1 MQARRDLANTA
12 LGNRQNA
19 GGLGVCRACRR
30 KPPPGRREQSHGLG
44 GSGRVRRRSRAR
56 AVVADGS
63 SVQVLR
69 LTCRNKCQQRAP
81 GLHRCLLNAVAE
93 IDQAMSVTVSVDE
106 LKVGMFVHLD
116 LGWWAH
122 PFALSN
128 FIVSSTDQIET
139 IRGLGLKSLRYSP
152 EKSQQ
157 ALEVADSALPAA
169 PPAPTAPM
177 VDTEPARPAAVGAE
191 AASRISIAQ
200 APGPLASAALPPLA
214 EPAASPLA
222 AQQQAQQQ
230 CERQYQEAG
239 IAWHEAQRQLPTDPG
254 QARAVTEGLT
264 RALLDKM
271 MVDREMCV
279 RVLSGVAGDPV
290 AGHAMNVA
298 VISLLMARVFGF
310 TEDELLDVGIGALL
324 HDVGKAE
331 LPERARHADVRHSSA
346 DTTLYRSH
354 VALGLAQ
361 GQRMG
366 LSAGALTVLAQ
377 HHEMVDGSGF
387 PAGLNVDRMS
397 TAARIVSLVNRYD
410 KLCNPSQT
418 VQSMTPHEALSVI
431 FAQSRTRFDATM
443 LNAFIRMMGVYPPG
457 SLVQLTDDRYASVVS
472 CNSSR
477 PLKPRVLVCALEV
490 PIEQALLLN
499 LDGQVDL
506 GIRRSLKAS
515 QLPAAVRDYL
525 SPRPRMVYFFEPVAP
540 LLPAQAFTL
549 AQTQT
554 QTAAAAGLAAVPS
567 A

>member
-1 MQARRDLANTA
+1 
-12 LGNRQNA
+12 
-19 GGLGVCRACRR
+19 
-30 KPPPGRREQSHGLG
+30 
-44 GSGRVRRRSRAR
+44 
-56 AVVADGS
+56 
-63 SVQVLR
+63 
-69 LTCRNKCQQRAP
+69 
-81 GLHRCLLNAVAE
+81 
-93 IDQAMSVTVSVDE
+93 MSVTVSVDE

-128 FIVSSTDQIET
+128 FIIGSPDQIET
-139 IRGLGLKSLRYSP
+139 LRGLGLKSLRYSP
-152 EKSQQ
+152 EKSQLP
-157 ALEVADSALPAA
+157 ALAADPALPGALTAAAEPALPAA
-169 PPAPTAPM
+169 
-177 VDTEPARPAAVGAE
+177 
-191 AASRISIAQ
+191 ASAQ
-200 APGPLASAALPPLA
+200 AATLGSAGQASAPLASATLPALA

-230 CERQYQEAG
+230 CERQYQEASS
-239 IAWHEAQRQLPTDPG
+239 AWHEAQCQLPREPE
-254 QARAVTEGLT
+254 QARAITEGLT

-279 RVLSGVAGDPV
+279 RVLSGVVGDPL

-310 TEDELLDVGIGALL
+310 AEDELLDIGMGALL

-331 LPERARHADVRHSSA
+331 LPERTRHLDARHSSA
-346 DTTLYRSH
+346 DSALYRSH
-354 VALGLAQ
+354 VALGVAQ

-366 LSAGALTVLAQ
+366 LSGGALTVLAQ

-410 KLCNPSQT
+410 NLCNPPQT

-431 FAQSRTRFDATM
+431 FAQSRDKFDATM

-477 PLKPRVLVCALEV
+477 PLKPRVLVCDLDV
-490 PIEQALLLN
+490 PINAALLLN
-499 LDGQVDL
+499 LDGQIDL
-506 GIRRSLKAS
+506 GIRRSLKPG

-540 LLPAQAFTL
+540 PLPAQPLSRA
-549 AQTQT
+549 
-554 QTAAAAGLAAVPS
+554 AAAAGRTTVHS

>member
-200 APGPLASAALPPLA
+200 APEPLASAALPPLA

>member
-1 MQARRDLANTA
+1 
-12 LGNRQNA
+12 
-19 GGLGVCRACRR
+19 
-30 KPPPGRREQSHGLG
+30 
-44 GSGRVRRRSRAR
+44 
-56 AVVADGS
+56 
-63 SVQVLR
+63 
-69 LTCRNKCQQRAP
+69 
-81 GLHRCLLNAVAE
+81 
-93 IDQAMSVTVSVDE
+93 MSVTVSVDE

-128 FIVSSTDQIET
+128 FIVSSPDQIET

-152 EKSQQ
+152 EKSQ
-157 ALEVADSALPAA
+157 
-169 PPAPTAPM
+169 PAPVAADPASPAVSMASTA
-177 VDTEPARPAAVGAE
+177 DAEPARPAAANAE
-191 AASRISIAQ
+191 VATPPNTAQ
-200 APGPLASAALPPLA
+200 ATEPLVSAALPPLA
-214 EPAASPLA
+214 GPAASPLA
-222 AQQQAQQQ
+222 AQQQAQQL

-239 IAWHEAQRQLPTDPG
+239 MAWHEAQRQLPRDPG

-290 AGHAMNVA
+290 SGHVMNVA

-310 TEDELLDVGIGALL
+310 AEDELLDIGMGALL

-331 LPERARHADVRHSSA
+331 LPERARHADASHSSA
-346 DTTLYRSH
+346 DSTLYRSH
-354 VALGLAQ
+354 VALGVAQ

-366 LSAGALTVLAQ
+366 LSDGALTVLAQ

-410 KLCNPSQT
+410 KLCNPPQT

-431 FAQSRTRFDATM
+431 FAQSRTKFDATM

-477 PLKPRVLVCALEV
+477 PLKPRVLVCDLEV
-490 PIEQALLLN
+490 PIKQALLLN
-499 LDGQVDL
+499 LDGLVNL
-506 GIRRSLKAS
+506 GIRRSLKVS
-515 QLPAAVRDYL
+515 QLPATVRDYL
-525 SPRPRMVYFFEPVAP
+525 SPRPRMVYFFEPVAA
-540 LLPAQAFTL
+540 LLPARSATL
-549 AQTQT
+549 AHTQA
-554 QTAAAAGLAAVPS
+554 QAQAQAAAAAGPAAVRS

>member
-1 MQARRDLANTA
+1 MRARRDLAYTA

-19 GGLGVCRACRR
+19 DGLGVCRACRR
-30 KPPPGRREQSHGLG
+30 KLPPGRREQSHGLG

-93 IDQAMSVTVSVDE
+93 VDQAMSVTVSVDE

-128 FIVSSTDQIET
+128 FIVSSPDQIET

-200 APGPLASAALPPLA
+200 APEPLASAALPPLA

-410 KLCNPSQT
+410 KLCNPPQT

-431 FAQSRTRFDATM
+431 FAQSRTKFDATM